1 MNATLDIPVPY
12 FYAFYSA
19 SDLTSEIEIKESN
32 DVLAIYSI
40 NILDIPKVD
49 EHGWAQAAITEY
61 SVDKGDTEMD
71 LSPIFTG
78 DNILAKAISH
88 DLTRGIS
95 PYHFINIKAYR
106 DRDTSRLCTFKMD
119 WEKKIAYFDEPEK
132 DDDTLQIVIYYD
144 RDYINNLDIQLNN
157 YNSQRISLDKITNN
171 NIK

>member
-1 MNATLDIPVPY
+1 
-12 FYAFYSA
+12 
-19 SDLTSEIEIKESN
+19 
-32 DVLAIYSI
+32 
-40 NILDIPKVD
+40 
-49 EHGWAQAAITEY
+49 
-61 SVDKGDTEMD
+61 MD

-95 PYHFINIKAYR
+95 PYHFINIKACR